1 MANASL
7 VSPVDLAR
15 FTLAYVAIAGI
26 PGYAAAVLARPRAD
40 WIERAALAIP
50 CACSLVALS
59 GLATALLGLP
69 FGLPAYGALALP
81 IALAV
86 GYTAWRK
93 PATGWESRLRGG
105 HWTPTAVG
113 WQQTPSAVGIP
124 PQTKSADPAPRRWWL
139 VAIGAA
145 VAQVGVALVV

>member
-1 MANASL
+1 MGTLAANTSL
-7 VSPVDLAR
+7 IAPVDLLR
-15 FTLAYVAIAGI
+15 FTLAYVALAGI

-50 CACSLVALS
+50 CACSLVALN

-81 IALAV
+81 IMLAA

-93 PATGWESRLRGG
+93 PATGRGFRLRGRQT
-105 HWTPTAVG
+105 TPTAVG
-113 WQQTPSAVGIP
+113 WQQTPSAVG
-124 PQTKSADPAPRRWWL
+124 
-139 VAIGAA
+139 
-145 VAQVGVALVV
+145 